1 MPDRKPEPRT
11 SDILLA
17 FLAGEGPDAP
27 PPPAGVPADRV
38 SIGMLIDGMGER
50 AFGLLMLLCAI
61 PNCVPG
67 PPGVSTVTGLPILLF
82 AFQML
87 VGSPRP
93 WLPKFLRDR
102 SFARSDMLS
111 MVNKALPYMRR
122 VERVAKPRLPV
133 MVAGFAERV
142 AGAVVL
148 FLSVILVLPVPLGNL
163 FPAVAIAIMAIALL
177 ERDGL
182 VMVIGYVAAAAS
194 TVVAAT
200 SIYVVVKLII
210 LGIRHFFLG
219 E

>member
-1 MPDRKPEPRT
+1 MPMRQPEPRT

-17 FLAGEGPDAP
+17 FLAGDGPDAP
-27 PPPAGVPADRV
+27 ASPTGVPADRV

-50 AFGLLMLLCAI
+50 AYGLLMLLCAL

-67 PPGVSTVTGLPILLF
+67 PPGVSTVTGMPILLF

-87 VGSPRP
+87 LGSPRP
-93 WLPKFLRDR
+93 WLPRFLRDR
-102 SFARSDMLS
+102 SFARSDMLT

-122 VERVAKPRLPV
+122 VERVAKPRLPG
-133 MVAGFAERV
+133 MVAGLAERV

-182 VMVIGYVAAAAS
+182 VMLIGYVAAAAS